1 MSTRT
6 VQSSGGNAA
15 YVLVVPL
22 VALLLAGCAAPRAV
36 SAPAP
41 VAQAA
46 TPAAPAPV
54 AQVAPPATATQ
65 AAPPAAAAPAGPAQC
80 WDVQDTVGVYGVCR
94 QQGIDHPHCVCF
106 TMVLQ
111 NVSPDPQTR
120 ATPEERT
127 AANMACGTH
136 VVLDA
141 SDVTAETAAADPAGG
156 FI

>member
-22 VALLLAGCAAPRAV
+22 VALLFAGCAAPRAA
-36 SAPAP
+36 SAPAASAP
-41 VAQAA
+41 VAQA
-46 TPAAPAPV
+46 
-54 AQVAPPATATQ
+54 APPATATQ

-141 SDVTAETAAADPAGG
+141 SDVKAETAAADPAGG